1 MNRLIYKL
9 FIVLNSEKH
18 GSARFNIALM
28 LLKNIDAI
36 KYSNI
41 QMLAEICNCSIATMS
56 RFFRDLEYDDFS
68 HYKDSI
74 RQATEEGRYHS
85 VLNAKLIDYRIEFD
99 EYKKMYENEISKG
112 IEDLF
117 SSISIE
123 TIDRLA
129 KDIHNY
135 KQVAAFGLLHSQYQV
150 MSFQAKM
157 VKMNK
162 VIISFQEPEEQ
173 KQYIHNANKDDLI
186 MIFSLSGNYVTNTLF
201 DHVFPDTYIKNT
213 KAKIVLITSNREFKH
228 KELADEI
235 IYIGKDA
242 SPDNYKF
249 MNNYYNNFITDLIAY
264 RYDYLFTARR

>member
-28 LLKNIDAI
+28 LLKNIEVI
-36 KYSNI
+36 KDSNI
-41 QMLAEICNCSIATMS
+41 QTLADICSCSIATMS
-56 RFFRDLEYDDFS
+56 RFFRDIDYDDFS

-74 RQATEEGRYHS
+74 KHTAAGGRYHS
-85 VLNAKLIDYRIEFD
+85 ILNAKLIDNRIEYDNFRDMYMD
-99 EYKKMYENEISKG
+99 EVTRG
-112 IEDLF
+112 IEELF
-117 SSISIE
+117 TNISVE
-123 TIDRLA
+123 SVDKLA
-129 KDIHNY
+129 KDIHDY

-173 KQYIHNANKDDLI
+173 KRYIHSANRDDLI
-186 MIFSLSGNYVTNTLF
+186 ILFSLSGDYLTNTLF
-201 DHVFPDTYIKNT
+201 DCVFPDTYIKNT
-213 KAKIVLITSNREFKH
+213 KAKIVLITSNREFRH

-242 SPDNYKF
+242 SPENYKF

-264 RYDYLFTARR
+264 RYDYLFTSK